1 MRPGD
6 NVSIVI
12 SPTGHITPFGIWWGI
27 VRYGGACGLC
37 IEWEYGGQTVS
48 TKDWGPE
55 IWKHIQA
62 TP

>member
-6 NVSIVI
+6 NVSII
-12 SPTGHITPFGIWWGI
+12 INTGRIVPYGIWHGI
-27 VRYGGACGLC
+27 VRDGGACGLC
-37 IEWEYGGQTVS
+37 IEWEYDGQTVS
-48 TKDWGPE
+48 TQDWAPE